1 MLADQDKKSS
11 GPRPAEAAPPARM
24 DHESFRGM
32 AGTCA
37 AYNLRR
43 AARLVTQAFDQAL
56 KPAGL
61 KVTQLSLLVAFLLA
75 PGRNLAQLAGWL
87 GMDRTTLSRNLR
99 ILQKRGLVEIAPG
112 NDRREQLV
120 RVTPAGKEAVQRAHP
135 LWEQAQGEVVSA
147 LGEEKWAAMVKDL
160 RALAA
165 GLEKHRQ
172 D

>member
-1 MLADQDKKSS
+1 
-11 GPRPAEAAPPARM
+11 M

-43 AARLVTQAFDQAL
+43 ATRLVTQAFDQAL

-61 KVTQLSLLVAFLLA
+61 KVTQLSLLVAFLLS
-75 PGRNLAQLAGWL
+75 PGSNLAQLAGWL

-99 ILQKRGLVEIAPG
+99 ILQKRGLVEIEPG
-112 NDRREQLV
+112 DDRREQLV
-120 RVTPAGKEAVQRAHP
+120 KVTPAGKEAVKRAHP
-135 LWEQAQGEVVSA
+135 LWEQAQGKVVSA

-165 GLEKHRQ
+165 GLE
-172 D
+172 